1 MPEDERDS
9 LQQTALTNRFWKWVS
24 LRSRLFPFGWGNV
37 TRLAMAYFFATL
49 YFYIPVGTLY
59 LRSKNLNYTQI
70 NSLWGIIVGTM
81 FLTEVPTGIIADRL
95 GRKRSINVA
104 LALQVLGEVIYIFA
118 DSYWPFALAAMI
130 GGMGFAFGS
139 GSLEALVY
147 DSLKT
152 REREGEM
159 SKAMGFIASAQRL
172 ANLIAFA
179 VGGLLVVNLTQERF
193 VLAIAVTA
201 CAVAVGWLV
210 SLTLREAPIEP
221 KQGEGDSSLK
231 LLVDEVRTLQNN
243 RQFRRLVLLAL
254 ATIPFSN
261 YLSSLYQPRFVN
273 VGVPP
278 IWLGLA
284 LAIASAISIV
294 VARYAYWLEARLGTK
309 ASLLLAAGLPGVLY
323 LVMAVV
329 LHPAFTVLAFCAL
342 YSSLSLKGPIFAGHL
357 NRHIESKNR
366 ATVLSLISMFSGIY
380 EALMGLL
387 IGRIGDFS
395 LTYAFAFMGAM
406 VLVGSL
412 LFRVD

>member
-1 MPEDERDS
+1 MPEDERD
-9 LQQTALTNRFWKWVS
+9 LPQPTTLTNRLSEWALV
-24 LRSRLFPFGWGNV
+24 RSKLLPFGRGNV
-37 TRLAMAYFFATL
+37 TKLAIAYFFATL
-49 YFYIPVGTLY
+49 YFYIPIGTLY
-59 LRSKNLNYTQI
+59 LQSKNLNYVQI

-104 LALQVLGEVIYIFA
+104 LALQVLGEVVYIFA
-118 DSYWPFALAAMI
+118 DGYWPFALAAMI
-130 GGMGFAFGS
+130 GGLGFAFGS

-152 REREGEM
+152 KGREGEM
-159 SKAMGFIASAQRL
+159 SKAVGFISSAQRL
-172 ANLIAFA
+172 ANLLAFS

-193 VLAIAVTA
+193 VLAIAITA
-201 CAVAVGWLV
+201 CAVAVGFLA
-210 SLTLREAPIEP
+210 SLTLREPQIEVE
-221 KQGEGDSSLK
+221 QRGGDSSLK
-231 LLVDEVRTLQNN
+231 LLADGIKTLQSNK
-243 RQFRRLVLLAL
+243 RFRRLVLLAL

-273 VGVPP
+273 AGVPP
-278 IWLGLA
+278 IWLGLGLA
-284 LAIASAISIV
+284 LASGISIV
-294 VARYAYWLEARLGTK
+294 VARYAYWLESRLGTEV
-309 ASLLLAAGLPGVLY
+309 SLLLAAGLPGVLY
-323 LVMAVV
+323 LAMAVV
-329 LHPAFTVLAFCAL
+329 LHPAFTVLTFCTL
-342 YSSLSLKGPIFAGHL
+342 YGSMSLKGPIFSGHL

-406 VLVGSL
+406 VLVGSM

>member
-1 MPEDERDS
+1 MS
-9 LQQTALTNRFWKWVS
+9 HFQNSKQGSQT
-24 LRSRLFPFGWGNV
+24 LRTKLFPFGRGNV
-37 TRLAMAYFFATL
+37 TKLAIAYFFATL

-59 LRSKNLNYTQI
+59 LQSKNLDYVQI

-81 FLTEVPTGIIADRL
+81 FLTEVPTGVIADRL
-95 GRKRSINVA
+95 GRKHSINVA
-104 LALQVLGEVIYIFA
+104 LALQVLGEVVFVFA

-130 GGMGFAFGS
+130 GGLGFAFAS

-152 REREGEM
+152 KGREDEM
-159 SKAMGFIASAQRL
+159 SKAMGFIGSAQRL
-172 ANLIAFA
+172 ANLLAFA

-210 SLTLREAPIEP
+210 SLTLEEPPIEL
-221 KQGEGDSSLK
+221 KQGESDSSLK
-231 LLVDEVRTLQNN
+231 LLVDGVKTLRNDK
-243 RQFRRLVLLAL
+243 QFRGLVLLAL
-254 ATIPFSN
+254 ATIPFSD
-261 YLSSLYQPRFVN
+261 YLLNLYQPRFVN

-284 LAIASAISIV
+284 LALASGISIFG
-294 VARYAYWLEARLGTK
+294 ARYAYWLEERLGTK
-309 ASLLLAAGLPGVLY
+309 ASLLLVTGLPGVLY
-323 LVMAVV
+323 LVMAIVV
-329 LHPAFTVLAFCAL
+329 HPVFAVLAFCTL
-342 YSSLSLKGPIFAGHL
+342 YSSMSLRGPIFSGHL

-380 EALMGLL
+380 VALMGLL

-395 LTYAFAFMGAM
+395 LTYAFIFMGTT